1 MHIMKYITSAIILFT
16 MVAWLN
22 ACEKSSA
29 PTESSAT
36 NALEKT
42 TPTAHHHDDHDHD
55 HDHDHG
61 YRAVDAHQHGAAAM
75 TLVLEG
81 ELLSINLNLPAMDVL
96 GFERAAKTEQ
106 EQHQL
111 GQAVADLR
119 DAKKMLTL
127 TSAALCELSDAEV
140 QSGLLNTE
148 QAENGHAD
156 FLVYYEF
163 TCHAPGKLSAVGAL
177 IFKRYPT
184 ITALQLTWIID
195 AQQGLETLSPDNA
208 TFHF

>member
-1 MHIMKYITSAIILFT
+1 MQIIKYITSLFAIVVL
-16 MVAWLN
+16 LS
-22 ACEKSSA
+22 ACEKSPAPAEPSA
-29 PTESSAT
+29 NHE
-36 NALEKT
+36 LDKT
-42 TPTAHHHDDHDHD
+42 TVAAHHDEHEHDHD
-55 HDHDHG
+55 HS
-61 YRAVDAHQHGAAAM
+61 YRDLGAHQHGAAEM
-75 TLVLEG
+75 TLVLQG
-81 ELLSINLNLPAMDVL
+81 SLLSINLNLPAMDVL

-127 TSAALCELSDAEV
+127 TPAAMCELSDAEV
-140 QSGLLNTE
+140 QSGLLSTE
-148 QAENGHAD
+148 QVGNGHAD

-163 TCHAPGKLSAVGAL
+163 TCQAPEKLSSVDASV
-177 IFKRYPT
+177 FNRYPS

>member
-1 MHIMKYITSAIILFT
+1 MQIIKYITSLFAI
-16 MVAWLN
+16 VALLS
-22 ACEKSSA
+22 ACEKSPAPAEPSA
-29 PTESSAT
+29 
-36 NALEKT
+36 NHALDKT
-42 TPTAHHHDDHDHD
+42 TVAAHHHDDHDHS
-55 HDHDHG
+55 
-61 YRAVDAHQHGAAAM
+61 YRELGAHQHGAAEM
-75 TLVLEG
+75 TLVLQG
-81 ELLSINLNLPAMDVL
+81 SLLSINLNLPAMDVL

-127 TSAALCELSDAEV
+127 TPAAMCELSDAEV
-140 QSGLLNTE
+140 QSGLLSTE
-148 QAENGHAD
+148 QVGNGHAD

-163 TCHAPGKLSAVGAL
+163 TCQAPEKLSSVDASV
-177 IFKRYPT
+177 FNRYPS